1 MSFYPC
7 SVCHLSFLSKFRSST
22 CHFSTVRSSICHFS
36 PVSCSSP
43 GPNDI
48 TPAFLLL
55 CFRAGQIHGWR
66 LCVRMCSC
74 VCFVCMCVCAWWC
87 GERKRVVPRIQ
98 ATPSWASLFPLSPSP
113 SSPPSSPHTTSS
125 HRGRT
130 TRVPLLLTG
139 AEPRDN
145 QFFSQGSNDAITT
158 SLGGVTG
165 GDRSFRPRAD
175 LFIVRIS
182 TACLPIRYAKSYV
195 LAAIANPSPSIK
207 RRR

>member
-1 MSFYPC
+1 MCYAIFEMQSLQWGHQALLGTAWGY
-7 SVCHLSFLSKFRSST
+7 LGYLGL
-22 CHFSTVRSSICHFS
+22 
-36 PVSCSSP
+36 PVTGLP
-43 GPNDI
+43 G
-48 TPAFLLL
+48 
-55 CFRAGQIHGWR
+55 
-66 LCVRMCSC
+66 
-74 VCFVCMCVCAWWC
+74 
-87 GERKRVVPRIQ
+87 
-98 ATPSWASLFPLSPSP
+98 ATLATWATWASLLPLSPSP
-113 SSPPSSPHTTSS
+113 SSPPSPPHTTSS

-182 TACLPIRYAKSYV
+182 TACLPIRYAKSSVSPTLLPQPSDGVDDHFKITRMPFPLVPVRVDV
-195 LAAIANPSPSIK
+195 LRK
-207 RRR
+207 L

>member
-1 MSFYPC
+1 M
-7 SVCHLSFLSKFRSST
+7 CHAIFEMQSLQWGHQAPLG
-22 CHFSTVRSSICHFS
+22 VAWGYLGYLGL
-36 PVSCSSP
+36 PVIGLP
-43 GPNDI
+43 G
-48 TPAFLLL
+48 
-55 CFRAGQIHGWR
+55 
-66 LCVRMCSC
+66 
-74 VCFVCMCVCAWWC
+74 
-87 GERKRVVPRIQ
+87 
-98 ATPSWASLFPLSPSP
+98 ATWATWATWASLLPLSPSP
-113 SSPPSSPHTTSS
+113 SSPPSPPHTTSS

-182 TACLPIRYAKSYV
+182 TACLPIRYAKSSV
-195 LAAIANPSPSIK
+195 SPTLLPQPSDGVDDHFKITRMPFPLVPVRVDVA
-207 RRR
+207 RR